1 MDPLSSLASA
11 VFSPWTGWVF
21 ALQVGAVLAGLGR
34 VYTLIQATLQAER
47 LSTEPRNR
55 QAPDATEGPTW
66 LGPVSSCFDTLSLL
80 HGGKRSRTGSAVE
93 SVHPADLD
101 PPFGVADAAP
111 TLLAWLGMLG
121 TFLGVAVA
129 LAALDLNGVDASEVS
144 AQVQQMVGPIG
155 AAFWTSI
162 TGLFAA
168 FIIRVALLGTRGQ
181 LDAAVARLL
190 QRYDDSRPL
199 LTPTELL
206 AAAVAAT
213 AEPARQSAQH
223 LNTLVEALVGDGKTG
238 ILPQVLAA
246 QTTMV
251 QRPQHGEALAA
262 ILKLLQDE
270 AREAQQL
277 RANVKAIKTS
287 TNELSGEL
295 AEAIDNA
302 IMGAV
307 NGSDSQP
314 GILAKVEQVA
324 TSIQTSHTA
333 SASSMADQL
342 VTSID
347 ERIGPRLDGFG
358 QSVEKVV
365 AVNNEWDDRLSDL
378 RSQLS
383 TATSELQ
390 SASSAL
396 QSAGSTIESS
406 AGSLRETFDRTDTT
420 LTQLDHA
427 LGTITAQMASL
438 SSSFQDTRSDWTQ
451 ERAAWQDT
459 AQQLSALRDAVDGMS
474 ALWTAWREAL
484 AEQTSLTHTLA
495 SDREQGAA
503 LLDQIRR
510 AASGFAE
517 VSEQMASLS
526 GSLKQDLESI
536 EASRDAG
543 TQAIDEKLARLRDLA
558 RDTRTLFDG
567 YQQTFTEL
575 GASMPD
581 LTGALDAVD
590 TVTARQQA
598 ALDVASA
605 LAERLESASS
615 QVQSLGSVLDPL
627 QLAAQ
632 RLTPAATQL
641 SEGTTRLSAMLER
654 SSQTLDAT
662 RETAHALT
670 AVSQTLQR
678 DTSAAT
684 AAWTASAT
692 QLQSSRADLEAAA
705 TALNQAAAAFGQ
717 NVQEVVRDLGDQQDK
732 QLGNAVNHLQKAV
745 ASLSS
750 LTGPLAESVEHLAE
764 VIDEHRGAQR

>member
-1 MDPLSSLASA
+1 MESDYVWPVLTAGIFTAQLITA
-11 VFSPWTGWVF
+11 VMG
-21 ALQVGAVLAGLGR
+21 GLR
-34 VYTLIQATLQAER
+34 VRQLRQATMDVESLSDR
-47 LSTEPRNR
+47 LDSHEQLNTDE
-55 QAPDATEGPTW
+55 TPTW
-66 LGPVSSCFDTLSLL
+66 LAPVSRVLAALSTI
-80 HGGKRSRTGSAVE
+80 HGGEPRRTGSASE

-101 PPFGVADAAP
+101 PPLGSADSTP

-121 TFLGVAVA
+121 TFLGVALA
-129 LAALDLNGVDASEVS
+129 LGKLDLKVDDAKQVSE
-144 AQVQQMVGPIG
+144 QVQKMVGPLG

-162 TGLFAA
+162 TGLGAA
-168 FIIRVALLGTRGQ
+168 FFVRAGLLWRRGQ
-181 LDAAVARLL
+181 LDTSLAHLL
-190 QRYDDSRPL
+190 RKFDDSRPL
-199 LTPTELL
+199 ISPTELL
-206 AAAVAAT
+206 SAAVADA
-213 AEPARQSAQH
+213 ARPARQSADR
-223 LNTLVEALVGDGKTG
+223 LDALLKALVGDGQTG
-238 ILPQVLAA
+238 LLPQLLAA
-246 QTTMV
+246 QQATTAAIS
-251 QRPQHGEALAA
+251 QRPSHAEAIAKALR
-262 ILKLLQDE
+262 LLEHE
-270 AREAQQL
+270 AREAKQL

-287 TNELSGEL
+287 TNELSSEL

-307 NGSDSQP
+307 NGSDGQP

-324 TSIQTSHTA
+324 TSIQTSHTT
-333 SASSMADQL
+333 SASTMADQL
-342 VTSID
+342 VESID

-365 AVNNEWDDRLSDL
+365 AVNNQWDDRLSDL

-390 SASSAL
+390 SASSSL
-396 QSAGSTIESS
+396 QSAGSTLESS
-406 AGSLRETFDRTDTT
+406 AGSLSETFDRTDTT

-474 ALWTAWREAL
+474 ALWTSWKEAL
-484 AEQTSLTHTLA
+484 AEQTTLTSTLA
-495 SDREQGAA
+495 ADREQGAA
-503 LLDQIRR
+503 LLEQIRS

-558 RDTRTLFDG
+558 SDTRTLFDG
-567 YQQTFTEL
+567 YQKTFTEL

-605 LAERLESASS
+605 LAERLETAST

-627 QLAAQ
+627 QTAAQ
-632 RLTPAATQL
+632 SLTPAATQL
-641 SEGTTRLSAMLER
+641 SEGTARLSTMLER

-678 DTSAAT
+678 DTKDAT

-717 NVQEVVRDLGDQQDK
+717 NVQEIVRDLGDQQDK
-732 QLGNAVNHLQKAV
+732 QLGNAVSHLQKAV

-750 LTGPLAESVEHLAE
+750 LTGPLAESVDTLAFAL
-764 VIDEHRGAQR
+764 DEHRGEQR